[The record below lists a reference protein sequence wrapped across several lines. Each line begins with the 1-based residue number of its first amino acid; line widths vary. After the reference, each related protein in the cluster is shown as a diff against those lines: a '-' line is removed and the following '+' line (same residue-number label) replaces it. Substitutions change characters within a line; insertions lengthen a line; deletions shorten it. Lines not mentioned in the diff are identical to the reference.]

1 MQKKMT
7 VIQFNTIYY
16 PEQKIKLHSI
26 ITQNA
31 DIFVEDVGKHTH
43 SSFKSMNC
51 ICLIQ
56 WDLPKQARQHR
67 HFLLFFFLV
76 IFEPLI
82 LRLIKYT
89 SNTNAFVETF
99 ILKGINNYP

>member
-31 DIFVEDVGKHTH
+31 DIFVEDVGKHTY

-51 ICLIQ
+51 ISLIQ
-56 WDLPKQARQHR
+56 WDLPEQARQHR
-67 HFLLFFFLV
+67 HFLFYF
-76 IFEPLI
+76 IFS
-82 LRLIKYT
+82 Y
-89 SNTNAFVETF
+89 F
-99 ILKGINNYP
+99 